1 MSRTTNTLMTN
12 IDVQLAELKKQLEQQ
27 KNAEEQER
35 LRKIQVCSVVV
46 SVGIRKGYACIK

>member
-1 MSRTTNTLMTN
+1 MTN